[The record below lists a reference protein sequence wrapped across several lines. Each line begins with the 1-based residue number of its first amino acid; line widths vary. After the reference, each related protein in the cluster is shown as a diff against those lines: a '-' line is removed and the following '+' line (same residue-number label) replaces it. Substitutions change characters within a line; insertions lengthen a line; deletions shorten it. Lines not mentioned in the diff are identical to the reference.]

1 MGVEPEVQLHLL
13 FLSALQVLAEGACGD
28 QGGYVLGWRGP
39 QCWIQSQTALGSL
52 ALRYGEGKP
61 AVYDLQGFQWEVGSL
76 YAGGCCVHACMHS
89 TQKHLARHPWGG
101 ILWFSTPNSTWPCGT
116 LPFLSLFL
124 GLFPLLC
131 LLEGISC

>member
-1 MGVEPEVQLHLL
+1 MER
-13 FLSALQVLAEGACGD
+13 ATVLDSESNC
-28 QGGYVLGWRGP
+28 
-39 QCWIQSQTALGSL
+39 SGSL
-52 ALRYGEGKP
+52 DLRYGEGKP

-89 TQKHLARHPWGG
+89 TQMARHPWGG
-101 ILWFSTPNSTWPCGT
+101 ILWFPTPNSTWPCGT